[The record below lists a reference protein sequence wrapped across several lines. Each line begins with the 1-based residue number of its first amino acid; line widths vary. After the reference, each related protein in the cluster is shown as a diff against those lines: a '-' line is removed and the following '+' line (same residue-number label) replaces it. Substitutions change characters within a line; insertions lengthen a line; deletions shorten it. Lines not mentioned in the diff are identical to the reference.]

1 MTAQKMSQEEDK
13 LDQYSRTTQII
24 GHEAMQKLHESRV
37 AVFGVGGVGGYAI
50 EGLARSGVGTLDII
64 DDDRVC
70 LTNLNRQIAALRS
83 TVGKYKVDVTKERIL
98 DINPDAVV
106 NTYKCFFLPENES
119 DFDFSQYDYVIDAVD
134 TVTAKIAIIMKA
146 KEAGVPVISCM
157 GCGNKMDPSLL
168 KVADIYETSI
178 CPLAKVMR
186 HEMRKRDVKELKV
199 IYSTEE
205 VSRPLE
211 GEDSCRTQCICPP
224 GIKRKCTV
232 RRDIP
237 SSSAFVPP
245 AAGMLIASAVVRDM
259 IGWKKGKHL

>member
-157 GCGNKMDPSLL
+157 G
-168 KVADIYETSI
+168 
-178 CPLAKVMR
+178 
-186 HEMRKRDVKELKV
+186 
-199 IYSTEE
+199 
-205 VSRPLE
+205 
-211 GEDSCRTQCICPP
+211 
-224 GIKRKCTV
+224 
-232 RRDIP
+232 
-237 SSSAFVPP
+237 
-245 AAGMLIASAVVRDM
+245 
-259 IGWKKGKHL
+259 

>member
-1 MTAQKMSQEEDK
+1 MRHSA
-13 LDQYSRTTQII
+13 
-24 GHEAMQKLHESRV
+24 
-37 AVFGVGGVGGYAI
+37 
-50 EGLARSGVGTLDII
+50 
-64 DDDRVC
+64 
-70 LTNLNRQIAALRS
+70 
-83 TVGKYKVDVTKERIL
+83 
-98 DINPDAVV
+98 
-106 NTYKCFFLPENES
+106 
-119 DFDFSQYDYVIDAVD
+119 
-134 TVTAKIAIIMKA
+134 VTAKIAIIMKA

-224 GIKRKCTV
+224 GTKRKCTV